1 MEGVSLSATMGNGV
15 TGGSDGKI
23 VISVDD
29 VQLEIAEPVLDGG
42 RILDEARL
50 RPAEDYVLIQLLFP
64 GTRSVGLDE
73 AVDLRQKDSRAFR
86 TFKSDRIFRF
96 TVNDVGYEWGV
107 AKIPEPELR
116 RIAVVDG
123 DGTLVLGRGGKTIE
137 LAPDDILELGDTG
150 TERLRV
156 VGVVTVYLNTD
167 IEKKI
172 PRGTYKTEELIRV
185 LGVEAGYVLDVL
197 DEQGNLEPLQPGQT
211 TQVRAG
217 MKFFSHVPAGGSS

>member
-1 MEGVSLSATMGNGV
+1 MV
-15 TGGSDGKI
+15 
-23 VISVDD
+23 
-29 VQLEIAEPVLDGG
+29 G
-42 RILDEARL
+42 RILNETRL

-73 AVDLRQKDSRAFR
+73 VVDLRQKGSRAFR

-96 TVNDVGYEWGV
+96 TVDDVGYEWGV

-116 RIAVVDG
+116 RIAVVG
-123 DGTLVLGRGGKTIE
+123 GNGTLVLARGGKTIE
-137 LAPDDILELGDTG
+137 LAPGDILELGNTG

-156 VGVVTVYLNTD
+156 VEVVMVYLNTD

-197 DEQGNLEPLQPGQT
+197 DEQGKLEPLQPGQT